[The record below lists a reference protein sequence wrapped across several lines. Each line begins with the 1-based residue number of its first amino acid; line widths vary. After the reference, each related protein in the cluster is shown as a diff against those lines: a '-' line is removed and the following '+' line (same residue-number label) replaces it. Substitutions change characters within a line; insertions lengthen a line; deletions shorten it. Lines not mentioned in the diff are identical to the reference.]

1 MNKIV
6 TMICAIFIATHTVWA
21 ADNVFKLKNG
31 DKVVFYGDSITD
43 QRLYTVIAETFV
55 ATRYPHLQIDFVNS
69 GWGGDSV
76 SGGGGGPIDT
86 RLQRDVFAYR
96 PTVVTIMLGMNDGGY
111 KAETDA
117 NDEKYFTGYKHIVES
132 IRTNLPQARILAIE
146 PSPYDDVTGPPAF
159 PVGSDLQYNEVLRSF
174 GKWIANYAAQSGLDV
189 ADLNSGVV
197 QALRRA
203 QELDPENAKQIIP
216 GHVHPSFAGHLLLA
230 EGLLKAWQA
239 RSVVSAVT
247 LEVSHGTLKVDS
259 TQFAEVSHGSF
270 APTISWTELDEA
282 LPLPFKQWDGMWG
295 GGPVDLVRR
304 SSDIADALNQ
314 QMLKVKGLASGTYS
328 LKIDG
333 TSVGAFNSDQLTTGV
348 NLALLKTPAT
358 DQAMKVYQLA
368 NSREEIHY
376 DGWRNIGIPLDEY
389 ALPESRLAV
398 DALNHLDDAL
408 ARKMRETAQ
417 PIPHQFELA
426 PVSAK

>member
-1 MNKIV
+1 V
-6 TMICAIFIATHTVWA
+6 
-21 ADNVFKLKNG
+21 
-31 DKVVFYGDSITD
+31 
-43 QRLYTVIAETFV
+43 
-55 ATRYPHLQIDFVNS
+55 
-69 GWGGDSV
+69 
-76 SGGGGGPIDT
+76 
-86 RLQRDVFAYR
+86 
-96 PTVVTIMLGMNDGGY
+96 
-111 KAETDA
+111 
-117 NDEKYFTGYKHIVES
+117 
-132 IRTNLPQARILAIE
+132 
-146 PSPYDDVTGPPAF
+146 
-159 PVGSDLQYNEVLRSF
+159 
-174 GKWIANYAAQSGLDV
+174 
-189 ADLNSGVV
+189 
-197 QALRRA
+197 
-203 QELDPENAKQIIP
+203 
-216 GHVHPSFAGHLLLA
+216 
-230 EGLLKAWQA
+230 
-239 RSVVSAVT
+239 
-247 LEVSHGTLKVDS
+247 KVDS